1 MILLFG
7 GGGQLG
13 QEIAQQAVRSNVP
26 LMALSRRDADI
37 ADADKVM
44 QVIKD
49 HGPHVVLNAAGYTN
63 VDGAESDREAAFLTN
78 ACGAGNLAMAC
89 HAAGVPLVH
98 FSTDY
103 VFDGAKRG
111 AYVEDD
117 PVAPLSDYGRSKL
130 AGEDII
136 RATHPMH
143 LILRTAWLYGVFGKN
158 FLKTM
163 MRLATE
169 RDEIRVVADQH
180 GNPTSTGQIA
190 AAVFS
195 VLPRLLE
202 RNCPWGTY
210 HLAARGTA
218 SWFSFAENI
227 VAVQSKYTGKRPAVV
242 PIATGDYPAVAKRPP
257 NSTLDCS
264 LFVKSFEV
272 DIDPWKSECER
283 VVYDLLR

>member
-13 QEIAQQAVRSNVP
+13 QEIAQYAVRNNVP

-37 ADADKVM
+37 SDADKVM
-44 QVIKD
+44 QVIKN
-49 HGPHVVLNAAGYTN
+49 HGSNVVLNAAGYTN
-63 VDGAESDREAAFLTN
+63 VEGAESEPEAAFFAN
-78 ACGAGNLAMAC
+78 ALGAENLAVAC
-89 HAAGVPLVH
+89 RTAGVPLVH

-103 VFDGAKRG
+103 VFDGTKEG
-111 AYVEDD
+111 AYAEDD
-117 PVAPLSDYGRSKL
+117 SVAPLSVYGRSKL

-143 LILRTAWLYGVFGKN
+143 LILRTAWLYGVFGNN

-163 MRLATE
+163 MRLAIE
-169 RDEIRVVADQH
+169 RDEIRVVADQR

-190 AAVFS
+190 AAIYS
-195 VLPRLLE
+195 MMPRLLD

-210 HLAARGTA
+210 HLAASGTA
-218 SWFSFAENI
+218 SWFDFAENI
-227 VAVQSKYTGKRPAVV
+227 VAEQSKYTGKRPAVV

-257 NSTLDCS
+257 NSTLDCG
-264 LFVKSFEV
+264 LLAESFGV
-272 DIDPWKSECER
+272 RLGPWTVECER
-283 VVYDLLR
+283 VVKALVS